1 MSAPSTAKIP
11 SAINTLAAKMVTAW
25 PQAKRKK
32 SLLTPPDSKTAT
44 GKRMHD
50 AKLVTTANSS
60 AKIPIAARFPKKIRL
75 SEMGRCTRFWKS
87 RLSGKI
93 VSHRHKITEP
103 TVPMDKTIK
112 KYSSGIV
119 PTNGS
124 KAR

>member
-1 MSAPSTAKIP
+1 MTAQKKAKTPSPKKTQKKKMFTAR
-11 SAINTLAAKMVTAW
+11 
-25 PQAKRKK
+25 PQKNQKK
-32 SLLTPPDSKTAT
+32 SRLPPPNPKPAT

-60 AKIPIAARFPKKIRL
+60 AKIPIAARFPKKMRL
-75 SEMGRCTRFWKS
+75 SEIGRCTRFWKS
-87 RLSGKI
+87 RLSGKT